1 MNEKNE
7 ESRDKNKQYTRT
19 VDDDDMVEHLEILDK
34 ETKRITE
41 WTTLGTE
48 KNAWVWA
55 GAIKNE
61 KGEILGH
68 STSENDALAIT
79 MANGS

>member
-1 MNEKNE
+1 MDNH
-7 ESRDKNKQYTRT
+7 RDR
-19 VDDDDMVEHLEILDK
+19 
-34 ETKRITE
+34 
-41 WTTLGTE
+41 
-48 KNAWVWA
+48 A

-68 STSENDALAIT
+68 STSKNDVLAIL